1 MKAAAT
7 VDLRSH
13 SLHWHDEETRAF
25 VKFWFDGPQR
35 RALTRLAYVIDR
47 RRRRRPSEQRRVA
60 LDAISIALSRL
71 IVTKEQGASLAR
83 DTSHSRPHSVA
94 DTSAYDVDAHLVRS
108 VQQPK
113 TRLLQDRPL
122 HPARMRSEEPRVG
135 KEGVS
140 RW

>member
-1 MKAAAT
+1 MQAAAT

-25 VKFWFDGPQR
+25 VKLWFDGPQR

-60 LDAISIALSRL
+60 LDAIAIALSRL

-83 DTSHSRPHSVA
+83 DTSHSRPHRVA
-94 DTSAYDVDAHLVRS
+94 ETSDYDVDANLVRS
-108 VQQPK
+108 VQQLK
-113 TRLLQDRPL
+113 RRLDRKSTRLNSS
-122 HPARMRSEEPRVG
+122 H
-135 KEGVS
+135 
-140 RW
+140 

>member
-83 DTSHSRPHSVA
+83 DNSNSRPHRVDRKSVV
-94 DTSAYDVDAHLVRS
+94 SG
-108 VQQPK
+108 Q
-113 TRLLQDRPL
+113 
-122 HPARMRSEEPRVG
+122 SEEVRVDLG
-135 KEGVS
+135 GRRILKQKKTYQQKI
-140 RW
+140 

>member
-1 MKAAAT
+1 MRISDWSSDVCSSDLGHRAIGFDMDPLAVLMNRVWTSPIDETALDLELKAVMKAAAT

-60 LDAISIALSRL
+60 LDAISDRKI
-71 IVTKEQGASLAR
+71 
-83 DTSHSRPHSVA
+83 
-94 DTSAYDVDAHLVRS
+94 
-108 VQQPK
+108 
-113 TRLLQDRPL
+113 TRLNSS
-122 HPARMRSEEPRVG
+122 H
-135 KEGVS
+135 
-140 RW
+140 

>member
-60 LDAISIALSRL
+60 LDALSIALSRL

-83 DTSHSRPHSVA
+83 DPSHSRPHTV
-94 DTSAYDVDAHLVRS
+94 
-108 VQQPK
+108 
-113 TRLLQDRPL
+113 
-122 HPARMRSEEPRVG
+122 RSEEGRVG
-135 KEGVS
+135 KGGDS
-140 RW
+140 ACK